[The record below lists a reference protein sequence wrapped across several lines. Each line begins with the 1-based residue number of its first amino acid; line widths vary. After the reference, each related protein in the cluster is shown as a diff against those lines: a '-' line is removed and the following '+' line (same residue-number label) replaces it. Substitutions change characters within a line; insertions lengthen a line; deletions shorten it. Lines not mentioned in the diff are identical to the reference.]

1 MSKLLAPFVGYVVAA
16 LILALGFG
24 GVQTWRIGRL
34 KHEANVAAGKIVA
47 LNNAK
52 AASEAARGREADAA
66 TNSFNA
72 LQSACAVS
80 LVEATKRGR
89 LVERIIHAPPNP
101 DGSRGLVSDVSLR
114 ALLGQAGSEGSGGS
128 VRQ

>member
-1 MSKLLAPFVGYVVAA
+1 MMALLLRFWWAPVIA
-16 LILALGFG
+16 LALTFAAI
-24 GVQTWRIGRL
+24 QTTRL
-34 KHEANVAAGKIVA
+34 KSAQSELTKAKATIVA
-47 LNNAK
+47 LSDAK

-128 VRQ
+128 VHQ